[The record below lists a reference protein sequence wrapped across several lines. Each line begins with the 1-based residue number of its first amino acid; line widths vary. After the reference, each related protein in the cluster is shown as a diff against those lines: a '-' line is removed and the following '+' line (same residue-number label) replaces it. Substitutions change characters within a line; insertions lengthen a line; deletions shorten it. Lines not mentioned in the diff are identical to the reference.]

1 MLSIYSLSSCEK
13 TRLTADRHVDDR
25 NDKHT
30 SYPAWRGNE
39 VRGGPELEFR
49 ALCFLS

>member
-1 MLSIYSLSSCEK
+1 MFSIYSLSSREK
-13 TRLTADRHVDDR
+13 TRLTVDRHVDNKD
-25 NDKHT
+25 DKHT

-39 VRGGPELEFR
+39 ARGGPETELQ